1 MQQIVIRLAIV
12 FTFYIVGAYAT
23 TDILRLLKGSSF
35 AVSSRDCFCPICKSR
50 IRLID
55 QVPIIAYIKN
65 QGKCRSC
72 GSKIP
77 ESEFLLEI
85 FLFCILTAISFVF
98 QFRMTAFAG
107 CLLVY
112 EVTKMAYLIKYGK
125 RTDCFCKN
133 LILSLLN
140 NMLIFGLIF
149 VLFVIAQL

>member
-35 AVSSRDCFCPICKSR
+35 AVSSKDCFCPICKSR

-55 QVPIIAYIKN
+55 QVPIFAYIKGR
-65 QGKCRSC
+65 GKCRNC

-77 ESEFLLEI
+77 KSDFILEV
-85 FLFCILTAISFVF
+85 FLFCILTLISFFF
-98 QFRMTAFAG
+98 QFRMTAFVG

-112 EVTKMAYLIKYGK
+112 EVTKLAYLMKYGK
-125 RTDCFCKN
+125 RTDHFCKN
-133 LILSLLN
+133 LVLSLWN
-140 NMLIFGLIF
+140 NMLIFGMIF
-149 VLFVIAQL
+149 VLFIIAQL